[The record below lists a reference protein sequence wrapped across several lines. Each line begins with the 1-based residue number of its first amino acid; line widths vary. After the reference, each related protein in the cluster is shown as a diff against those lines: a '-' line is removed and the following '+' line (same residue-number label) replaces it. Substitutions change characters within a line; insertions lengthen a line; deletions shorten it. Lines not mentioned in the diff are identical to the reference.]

1 MIVEVRNA
9 FKDNVNGIPWMDKT
23 TKLAVMEK
31 VRSYFIC
38 NMLFKVLDVAIS
50 LHVNSLVCTY
60 LHCTKYSKV
69 TVSITFAHFQGKRRN
84 F

>member
-1 MIVEVRNA
+1 MEVRNA

-38 NMLFKVLDVAIS
+38 NVQFKVLDAAIS
-50 LHVNSLVCTY
+50 LHVKLLVCTY
-60 LHCTKYSKV
+60 FHCTKHSKARGSSHMKGAGMLV
-69 TVSITFAHFQGKRRN
+69 EKF
-84 F
+84 